1 MASGKLTIET
11 ASSTVGINLPLHP
24 AENLPQG
31 TVGDVCYVKS
41 SNTAGSLY
49 LYTPNADGSANN
61 WVNTA
66 PGSSEP
72 PGTAA
77 NPASSPKAIRDAGV
91 TADGIYYIDT
101 GSLGVQQVYVKF
113 DSFAGGSIGST
124 NAWALVSRHN
134 SYSYSSYNQY
144 GYLDSIETTT
154 FGTNSTSGWW
164 IDQNVSGRGWL
175 NDVNWVC
182 YEDTD
187 LGHWATEAQSA
198 TLWQTSFINTTSSG
212 YPSNISY
219 TFNSSSWD
227 ASGGAVVCWCEG
239 TGCTE
244 HIEDNNG
251 GACSGTDRIRNDNYG
266 GTSLLR
272 YWVAV
277 L

>member
-66 PGSSEP
+66 PGSSTP

-77 NPASSPKAIRDAGV
+77 NPASSPKAIRDAGI

-113 DSFAGGSIGST
+113 DSFAGGSIGAT

-144 GYLDSIETTT
+144 GLSLI
-154 FGTNSTSGWW
+154 
-164 IDQNVSGRGWL
+164 
-175 NDVNWVC
+175 
-182 YEDTD
+182 
-187 LGHWATEAQSA
+187 
-198 TLWQTSFINTTSSG
+198 
-212 YPSNISY
+212 
-219 TFNSSSWD
+219 
-227 ASGGAVVCWCEG
+227 
-239 TGCTE
+239 
-244 HIEDNNG
+244 HI
-251 GACSGTDRIRNDNYG
+251 
-266 GTSLLR
+266 
-272 YWVAV
+272 
-277 L
+277 